1 MKVALLYLA
10 AAVIGYLL
18 GAIPSGQIVGALAG
32 GVDLSQYGSG
42 KTGAT
47 NALRTLGWGAAVAV
61 FLGDLAKGIVAVL
74 VARLLLPGQPLAEV
88 VGGFAAVIG
97 HNWSAYIGFKG
108 GRGVVVSMAV
118 FYLLCWPAALIS
130 TLIALVTILASR
142 IVSLAS
148 LVGAA
153 AGLVCCIIFVAW
165 GHYPAALLVYGAL
178 AASLVWLRHGD
189 NIQRLLAGTER
200 RIGQKAEPL
209 TTGVKATPA
218 HSDHGQTP

>member
-1 MKVALLYLA
+1 MKEALLYLA

-47 NALRTLGWGAAVAV
+47 NALRTLGWGAAAAV
-61 FLGDLAKGIVAVL
+61 FLGDLAKGIIAVL
-74 VARLLLPGQPLAEV
+74 VARLLLPGQPMAEV

-97 HNWSAYIGFKG
+97 HNWSVYIGFKG

-118 FYLLCWPAALIS
+118 FYLLCWPAALIAS
-130 TLIALVTILASR
+130 LVALATVLVWR

-153 AGLVCCIIFVAW
+153 AGLVLCVVFVVLS
-165 GHYPAALLVYGAL
+165 HYPIAVLVYGIL

-189 NIQRLLAGTER
+189 NIQRLMAGTER

-209 TTGVKATPA
+209 AAGVKAAPA
-218 HSDHGQTP
+218 RSDRGQTP